1 MARTPKN
8 IRMIIAGNIQRLKEQ
23 KFPGR
28 GGSKKCADALGVTPQ
43 QWSPW
48 EIGTRGP
55 DEKTLKAI
63 AKMFGVTVDD
73 LLREPEP
80 KPAPAP
86 VAPVVPV
93 SSFMP
98 SPAAGQATGSG
109 EFVEIMNLLLQ
120 AQNEFVS
127 GSRSA
132 DQLSGLMRD
141 VLRYTKYVVDT
152 TKGK

>member
-1 MARTPKN
+1 MARTPRH
-8 IRMIIAGNIQRLKEQ
+8 IRMIIARNIRELKER

-48 EIGTRGP
+48 EIGARGP

-63 AKMFGVTVDD
+63 AKLFGVTVDD
-73 LLREPEP
+73 LLRESEPEP
-80 KPAPAP
+80 QAVAATAAPT
-86 VAPVVPV
+86 
-93 SSFMP
+93 
-98 SPAAGQATGSG
+98 SPAAPFPDADQAVGSA
-109 EFVEIMNLLLQ
+109 ELIEIMNLLLH
-120 AQNEFVS
+120 AQNEYVA
-127 GSRSA
+127 GARNA

-152 TKGK
+152 SKGK

>member
-1 MARTPKN
+1 MTRTPKR
-8 IRMIIAGNIQRLKEQ
+8 IRMIIAGNIQKLKEE

-63 AKMFGVTVDD
+63 AKLFGVTEED

-80 KPAPAP
+80 APASEPVIPAP
-86 VAPVVPV
+86 VPALGQ
-93 SSFMP
+93 
-98 SPAAGQATGSG
+98 AAGAAELG
-109 EFVEIMNLLLQ
+109 EIVSLLLQ
-120 AQNEFVS
+120 AQNDYVS
-127 GSRSA
+127 GIRSA
-132 DQLSGLMRD
+132 DKLSDLMRD
-141 VLRYTKYVVDT
+141 VLRYTRYVVDT
-152 TKGK
+152 SKGK

>member
-1 MARTPKN
+1 
-8 IRMIIAGNIQRLKEQ
+8 MIIAANIRRLKER

-63 AKMFGVTVDD
+63 ARLFGVAVDD
-73 LLREPEP
+73 LLRELES
-80 KPAPAP
+80 APTA
-86 VAPVVPV
+86 VPV
-93 SSFMP
+93 TVSAAP
-98 SPAAGQATGSG
+98 SVDAHSDVPPAAGQAAGSG
-109 EFVEIMNLLLQ
+109 ELVEIMNLLLQ

-127 GSRSA
+127 GSRSS

-141 VLRYTKYVVDT
+141 VLRYTRYVMDT
-152 TKGK
+152 TKGG

>member
-8 IRMIIAGNIQRLKEQ
+8 IRMIIAGNIQRLKAQ

-28 GGSKKCADALGVTPQ
+28 GGSKKCAEAIGVTPQ

-63 AKMFGVTVDD
+63 AKLFGVSEDD

-80 KPAPAP
+80 A
-86 VAPVVPV
+86 
-93 SSFMP
+93 P
-98 SPAAGQATGSG
+98 SPAMSAHGSG
-109 EFVEIMNLLLQ
+109 LAAGTNELTEIMSLLLQ
-120 AQNEFVS
+120 AQSEYVA
-127 GSRSA
+127 GARSA
-132 DQLSGLMRD
+132 DQMSDLMRD
-141 VLRYTKYVVDT
+141 VLRYTKYAVDT
-152 TKGK
+152 SKGK

>member
-1 MARTPKN
+1 MTIARN
-8 IRMIIAGNIQRLKEQ
+8 IRRLKER

-48 EIGTRGP
+48 EIGSRGP

-63 AKMFGVTVDD
+63 ARLFGVTVDD
-73 LLREPEP
+73 LLREPESSP
-80 KPAPAP
+80 SP
-86 VAPVVPV
+86 VAPSASAV
-93 SSFMP
+93 SAM
-98 SPAAGQATGSG
+98 PAAVGQAAGSG
-109 EFVEIMNLLLQ
+109 ELVEIMNLLLQ

-127 GSRSA
+127 GFRSA

>member
-1 MARTPKN
+1 MTRTPKKT
-8 IRMIIAGNIQRLKEQ
+8 RMIIAGNIRTFKEK

-63 AKMFGVTVDD
+63 AKMFGATVED

-80 KPAPAP
+80 IPQSEPILP
-86 VAPVVPV
+86 VP
-93 SSFMP
+93 SSGQ
-98 SPAAGQATGSG
+98 AAGSTELG
-109 EFVEIMNLLLQ
+109 EIVSLLLQ
-120 AQNEFVS
+120 AQNEYVS
-127 GSRSA
+127 GVRSA
-132 DQLSGLMRD
+132 DKLSDLMRD
-141 VLRYTKYVVDT
+141 VLRYTRYVVDT
-152 TKGK
+152 SKGK

>member
-1 MARTPKN
+1 MARTPKSV
-8 IRMIIAGNIQRLKEQ
+8 RMAIARNIQELKAK

-63 AKMFGVTVDD
+63 AKLFGVGVDD

-80 KPAPAP
+80 QAAPASP
-86 VAPVVPV
+86 A
-93 SSFMP
+93 SSTI
-98 SPAAGQATGSG
+98 SALAAGQATGST
-109 EFVEIMNLLLQ
+109 ELVEIMNLLLQ
-120 AQNEFVS
+120 ARNEYVT
-127 GSRSA
+127 GTRSA
-132 DQLSGLMRD
+132 DQLSDLMRD

-152 TKGK
+152 SKGK

>member
-1 MARTPKN
+1 MARTPKKQ
-8 IRMIIAGNIQRLKEQ
+8 RMIIARNIRELKEK

-63 AKMFGVTVDD
+63 AKLFGVTVDD

-80 KPAPAP
+80 APSSAP
-86 VAPVVPV
+86 HGAPLL
-93 SSFMP
+93 
-98 SPAAGQATGSG
+98 AAGQTTGST
-109 EFVEIMNLLLQ
+109 ELVEIMNLLLQ

-127 GSRSA
+127 GTRSA
-132 DQLSGLMRD
+132 DQLSDLMRE

-152 TKGK
+152 SKDK